1 MFRVRCLPVM
11 AIERVVIVL
20 CLLGGTSGAIEP
32 TYPPPL
38 YSLVFHD
45 DFSGPRLDEQR
56 WMYRTDV
63 KLDSSQRPENVF
75 LRDGRLFIA
84 LRKESHRGKS
94 YTGGG
99 VISRAAFR
107 YGYFEARVK
116 MHGGAGW
123 HQSVWAM
130 YADPSTTYPARMRT
144 EIDGIEFDSDLPTKG
159 HMGLIRWRGPAQSR
173 SSTCTPGVYRG
184 PLGFDATAG
193 FHNYG
198 FEWTEREV
206 RFFVDGDLRCVLPYP
221 PEENEHDRINLWL
234 TAIAHQQLAGKVD
247 DSRLPGEM
255 LVEHAA
261 VYQRDLYV
269 DDGDP
274 EYSETGS
281 WEAIGRGGFADA
293 GWRRAC
299 DGEATATWR
308 ISVPAPGSY
317 EVSIFKNYQSLAGGA
332 GELEVRAAGAEHRIP
347 VSFSDPPLGW
357 NVVGTFQFSGGNEWV
372 RLRRLQGCVGADML
386 RILRVR

>member
-11 AIERVVIVL
+11 AIERVVMVL

-75 LRDGRLFIA
+75 LRDGRLVIA

-234 TAIAHQQLAGKVD
+234 TAIAYQRLAGKWTSPVCPARCSSSTLPSTSATCTWTTAIRSIRKPD
-247 DSRLPGEM
+247 LGKPSDAVASRTQAG
-255 LVEHAA
+255 AA
-261 VYQRDLYV
+261 LA
-269 DDGDP
+269 
-274 EYSETGS
+274 TGRRRP
-281 WEAIGRGGFADA
+281 RGGFPCPRQGRTKFRSSRTTSLWPEERAS
-293 GWRRAC
+293 WRSA
-299 DGEATATWR
+299 
-308 ISVPAPGSY
+308 
-317 EVSIFKNYQSLAGGA
+317 
-332 GELEVRAAGAEHRIP
+332 
-347 VSFSDPPLGW
+347 
-357 NVVGTFQFSGGNEWV
+357 
-372 RLRRLQGCVGADML
+372 
-386 RILRVR
+386 LRVRSTGSR